1 MPTTILIR
9 IKAGN
14 RAARTVAAMHFRT
27 CVPVALVALLAAS
40 FVDHPGTEEPI
51 ELKLQPY
58 APFPGPLRTVQGDIG
73 GKPGTFLFDTGGGI
87 TVLNA
92 AKAQQLALE
101 PFGRGTGF
109 RHDGTRVDGRRA
121 GPVEMAFGAYR
132 RRAEVGVLDLT
143 ALGLQQIDGIVSL
156 ETFAGRSLTVD
167 FANSRL
173 VLETK
178 ASLAARTQGA
188 KELQVRLAHQGGGAS
203 LDLFVAIEGKHG
215 PLWFELDSGNTQP
228 VLIAPHAFAEL
239 GLEPLPLGRTGKAEL
254 PIVGLGKVA
263 CEFLSKEL
271 IYDGLLNAAFFQT
284 HVVTMDLVRGRAWA
298 KPLPAK

>member
-1 MPTTILIR
+1 MPTTILIE
-9 IKAGN
+9 IKAGVGT
-14 RAARTVAAMHFRT
+14 APTFVAMNPWT
-27 CVPVALVALLAAS
+27 CVPVALLALLAAS
-40 FVDHPGTEEPI
+40 FVDHPGAEEPI

-58 APFPGPLRTVQGDIG
+58 APFPGPLRTVQGDVG
-73 GKPGTFLFDTGGGI
+73 GKTGTFLFDTGGGI
-87 TVLNA
+87 TILNA

-109 RHDGTRVDGRRA
+109 RHDGTRVDGQRG

-132 RRAEVGVLDLT
+132 RRAEVGVLDL
-143 ALGLQQIDGIVSL
+143 AAMGLAQIDGIVSL
-156 ETFAGRSLTVD
+156 ETFASRSLTVD
-167 FANSRL
+167 FANSRI

-188 KELQVRLAHQGGGAS
+188 KELQVRLAHQSGGAS

-215 PLWFELDSGNTQP
+215 QLWFELDSGNTQP

-239 GLEPLPLGRTGKAEL
+239 GLAALPVGQTGKAEL

-263 CEFLSKEL
+263 CEFVSKEL
-271 IYDGLLNAAFFQT
+271 IYDGLLNAAFFHT
-284 HVVTMDLVRGRAWA
+284 HVVTMDLAQGRAWA
-298 KPLPAK
+298 TPLPRR